1 LFPEST
7 TNKTISARPSKIVAG
22 LEVSKTLELL
32 IAIVFGIETKV
43 KYFII
48 KEDICVPLDF
58 SVRPMRKVANLHL
71 AEPNF
76 KLRTFK
82 NN

>member
-1 LFPEST
+1 LIPEST

-43 KYFII
+43 KYIYKYI
-48 KEDICVPLDF
+48 KEDISVPLDF
-58 SVRPMRKVANLHL
+58 SL
-71 AEPNF
+71 
-76 KLRTFK
+76 
-82 NN
+82 